1 MLPST
6 CLRCLL
12 VFSLL
17 SLPAKSQLGA
27 PLGHCGPLP
36 HELDWPRNQLPEDHG
51 SLQTKKRSAV
61 DVAQLQ
67 HQAQEL
73 AELSSSI
80 PADINRVNRGLLS
93 KDVLNKLKR
102 VEKLSKQLRG
112 ELTR

>member
-1 MLPST
+1 MVSST

-12 VFSLL
+12 AFLL
-17 SLPAKSQLGA
+17 FCLPAKSQLGA

-36 HELDWPRNQLPEDHG
+36 HELSWPQNQLPEDQG
-51 SLQTKKRSAV
+51 SMEKKRLPPLDMSK
-61 DVAQLQ
+61 LQ

-80 PADINRVNRGLLS
+80 PADINRVNRGLRS
-93 KDVLNKLKR
+93 KDVLDKRKR